1 MARLFDAAGIDV
13 ILVGDSLG
21 MVVQGHENTLPVTLD
36 EVIYHCKC
44 VRRGVTRAFVV
55 GDMPFMSYQ
64 VNAEQGLRAAGRLI
78 QEGGVSAV
86 KLEGGVFVAET
97 IARIVNADI
106 PVMGH
111 VGLTPQSV
119 HRMGGYKVQ
128 GRSKDT
134 KKVDIHA
141 PGTRQRVI
149 QDARAVAEAGAF
161 AVVLEGVPS
170 ELAQEIT
177 ELLPIPTIGIGAGPS
192 CDGQIL
198 VSTDLLGCNPDFLP
212 TFAKRYANLS
222 NEISGAVR
230 SYIDDVQKRNFP
242 GPEHSFGV
250 RRSHPKIVG
259 V

>member
-1 MARLFDAAGIDV
+1 MARIFDAAGIDV

-21 MVVQGHENTLPVTLD
+21 MVVQGQENTLPVTLD

-64 VNAEQGLRAAGRLI
+64 VNAEEGLRAAGRLI

-86 KLEGGVFVAET
+86 KLEGGVFVADT
-97 IARIVNADI
+97 IARIANADI

-134 KKVDIHA
+134 QKSDIHA
-141 PGTRQRVI
+141 AGTRERVI
-149 QDARAVAEAGAF
+149 QDAWAVAEAGAF

-170 ELAQEIT
+170 DLAQELT
-177 ELLPIPTIGIGAGPS
+177 ASLPIPTIGIGAGSS

-198 VSTDLLGCNPDFLP
+198 VSTDMLGCNPDFLP
-212 TFAKRYANLS
+212 TFAKRFANLA
-222 NEISGAVR
+222 EEVTRAVHD
-230 SYIDDVQKRNFP
+230 YIDEVQKRSFP